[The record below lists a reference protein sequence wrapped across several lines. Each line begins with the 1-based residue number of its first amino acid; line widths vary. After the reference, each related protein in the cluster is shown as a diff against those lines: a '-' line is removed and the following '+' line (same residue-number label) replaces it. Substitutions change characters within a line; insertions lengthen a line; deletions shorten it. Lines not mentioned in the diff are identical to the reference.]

1 MAKHKR
7 YAGAAAAVQ
16 AALGE
21 RRALSL
27 EEAVALAKANAKAKF
42 DETMEMAVRLGVDP
56 RKADQMVRGTVAL
69 PHGLGKVVRIL
80 VFAKGEKEKEAR
92 EAGADYVGLEE
103 FVEKING
110 GWLEFDRAIATPDV
124 MGQVGRLGKTLGP
137 RGLMPNPKTGTV
149 TFDIA
154 RAVREFKAGKI
165 EYRVEKAGIIHAPF
179 GKASFTTEQ
188 LAENARSLLEAI
200 ARAKPP
206 TSKGKYLKG
215 ITISSTMGAGI
226 PVDAASVAG
235 LAKAS

>member
-7 YAGAAAAVQ
+7 YTGAAAAVQ

-42 DETMEMAVRLGVDP
+42 DETMEVAVRLGVDP

-69 PHGLGKVVRIL
+69 PHGIGKAVRIL

-110 GWLEFDRAIATPDV
+110 GWLEFDRAIATPDL

>member
-42 DETMEMAVRLGVDP
+42 DETMEVAVRLGVDP

-69 PHGLGKVVRIL
+69 PHGIGKAVRIL

-110 GWLEFDRAIATPDV
+110 GWLGVDRAIATPGV
-124 MGQVGRLGKTLGP
+124 RGQVGRLGKTLGP

-179 GKASFTTEQ
+179 GKASFTAEQ

>member
-42 DETMEMAVRLGVDP
+42 DETMEVAVRLGVDP

-69 PHGLGKVVRIL
+69 PHGIGKAVRIL

>member
-7 YAGAAAAVQ
+7 YTAALGAVQ
-16 AALGE
+16 AALRE
-21 RRALSL
+21 RRAVSL

-42 DETMEMAVRLGVDP
+42 DETMEVAVRLGVDP

-69 PHGLGKVVRIL
+69 PHGIGKAVRIL

-226 PVDAASVAG
+226 PVDSASVAG

>member
-56 RKADQMVRGTVAL
+56 RKADQMVRGTVVF
-69 PHGLGKVVRIL
+69 PHGVGKAVRIL

>member
-42 DETMEMAVRLGVDP
+42 DETMEVAVRLGVDP

-69 PHGLGKVVRIL
+69 PHGIGKAVRIL

-92 EAGADYVGLEE
+92 EAGADFVGLEE

-226 PVDAASVAG
+226 PVDSASVAG

>member
-56 RKADQMVRGTVAL
+56 RKADQMVRGTVVF
-69 PHGLGKVVRIL
+69 PHGVGKAVRIL

-226 PVDAASVAG
+226 PVDAVSVAG

>member
-7 YAGAAAAVQ
+7 YTAATTAVQ
-16 AALGE
+16 AALAE
-21 RRALSL
+21 RRALAL

-42 DETMEMAVRLGVDP
+42 DETMELAVRLGVDP

-69 PHGLGKVVRIL
+69 PHGVGKTVRIL

-92 EAGADYVGLEE
+92 EAGADFVGLEE
-103 FVEKING
+103 LVEKISG

-124 MGQVGRLGKTLGP
+124 MGQVGKLGKVLGP

-149 TFDIA
+149 TFDIG

-165 EYRVEKAGIIHAPF
+165 EYRVEKAGIIHVPF
-179 GKASFTTEQ
+179 GKASFTAAQ

-200 ARAKPP
+200 ARARPP
-206 TSKGKYLKG
+206 TSKGKYMKG
-215 ITISSTMGAGI
+215 ITISSTMGPGI
-226 PVDAASVAG
+226 PVDPTSVAG

>member
-42 DETMEMAVRLGVDP
+42 DETMEVAVRLGVDP

-69 PHGLGKVVRIL
+69 PHGIGKAVRIL

-110 GWLEFDRAIATPDV
+110 GWLEFDRAIATPDL

>member
-1 MAKHKR
+1 
-7 YAGAAAAVQ
+7 
-16 AALGE
+16 
-21 RRALSL
+21 
-27 EEAVALAKANAKAKF
+27 
-42 DETMEMAVRLGVDP
+42 
-56 RKADQMVRGTVAL
+56 
-69 PHGLGKVVRIL
+69 
-80 VFAKGEKEKEAR
+80 
-92 EAGADYVGLEE
+92 
-103 FVEKING
+103 
-110 GWLEFDRAIATPDV
+110 
-124 MGQVGRLGKTLGP
+124 
-137 RGLMPNPKTGTV
+137 MPNPKTGTV

>member
-56 RKADQMVRGTVAL
+56 RKADQMVRGTVVF
-69 PHGLGKVVRIL
+69 PHGVGKAVRIL

-226 PVDAASVAG
+226 PVDSASVAG

>member
-7 YAGAAAAVQ
+7 YTAATAAVQ
-16 AALGE
+16 AALKE
-21 RRALSL
+21 RRALGL

-42 DETMEMAVRLGVDP
+42 DETMELAIRLGVDP

-69 PHGLGKVVRIL
+69 PHGVGKPVRIL

-92 EAGADYVGLEE
+92 DAGADFVGLEDL
-103 FVEKING
+103 VEKING
-110 GWLEFDRAIATPDV
+110 GWLEFDRAMATPDV
-124 MGQVGRLGKTLGP
+124 MGQVGKLGKILGP

-165 EYRVEKAGIIHAPF
+165 EYRVEKAGIIHVPF
-179 GKASFTTEQ
+179 GKASFTAAQ
-188 LAENARSLLEAI
+188 LTENARSLLEAI
-200 ARAKPP
+200 VRARPP

-215 ITISSTMGAGI
+215 ITISSTMGPGI
-226 PVDAASVAG
+226 PVDPTSVAG

>member
-7 YAGAAAAVQ
+7 YTGAVAAVQ

-42 DETMEMAVRLGVDP
+42 DETMEVAVRLGVDP

-69 PHGLGKVVRIL
+69 PHGIGKAVRIL

-110 GWLEFDRAIATPDV
+110 GWLEFDRAIATPDL